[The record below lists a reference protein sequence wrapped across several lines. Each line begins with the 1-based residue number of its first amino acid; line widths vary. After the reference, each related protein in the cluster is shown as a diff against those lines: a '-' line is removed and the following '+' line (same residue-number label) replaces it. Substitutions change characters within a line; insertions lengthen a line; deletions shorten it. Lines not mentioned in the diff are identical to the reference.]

1 LKANGQSREI
11 VTRHASH
18 VTRKDIM
25 KICIVGGTGNISQPI
40 VQLLLQQGHE
50 VVCFNRGQTRK
61 VPEGVRVI
69 MGDRHDR
76 ADFEQKMQA
85 EKFDAAID
93 MICFT
98 ADDAAS
104 SVRAFRGVGWF
115 VQTSTTCTYGIQYD
129 YLPVDETH
137 PVRPNTEY
145 GRNKVAADDV
155 YLEAYHRERFPIVI
169 IKPSTT
175 YGPVQGMLRQ
185 ICWDFS
191 WIDRVKK
198 GKPII
203 VCGDGFAL
211 HQHLHVDD
219 IAKAFVGVI
228 GREHVIGQTY
238 NAVDRG
244 YITWAD
250 YHRLAGKILGKEVEL
265 VGVPFE
271 DLRRLN
277 VPNVGILEDEFAYND
292 YYSSEK
298 LFRAVPEFHPQIS
311 LEHGM
316 QQVLEVMEREGRIPN
331 SDELKWED
339 EIIERQKRVWK

>member
-1 LKANGQSREI
+1 
-11 VTRHASH
+11 
-18 VTRKDIM
+18 M
-25 KICIVGGTGNISQPI
+25 KICIVGGTGNISQSI
-40 VQLLLQQGHE
+40 VQLLLEKGHE
-50 VVCFNRGQTRK
+50 VVCFNRGQTK
-61 VPEGVRVI
+61 NPSEGVRVI
-69 MGDRHDR
+69 IGDRWNR
-76 ADFEQKMQA
+76 EDFEQKMQA

-93 MICFT
+93 MICFS
-98 ADDAAS
+98 AEDAAS

-115 VQTSTTCTYGIQYD
+115 VQTSTVCTYGVDYD

-137 PVRPNTEY
+137 PLRPNIEY
-145 GRNKVAADDV
+145 GRNKVAAENV
-155 YLEAYHRERFPIVI
+155 YLEAYHREKFPAVI

-211 HQHLHVDD
+211 HQHMHVDD
-219 IAKAFVGVI
+219 IAQAFVGVI
-228 GREHVIGQTY
+228 GKEHTIGQIY
-238 NAVDRG
+238 NAVNRG

-250 YHRLAGKILGKEVEL
+250 YHHLAGKVLGKEVEL

-271 DLRRLN
+271 DLKRLN
-277 VPNVGILEDEFAYND
+277 VPEIGILEDEFAYND
-292 YYSSEK
+292 YYSPEK
-298 LFRAVPEFHPQIS
+298 LFRHVPEFHPQIS
-311 LEHGM
+311 LEQGM
-316 QQVLEVMEREGRIPN
+316 TQVFEVMEREGRIPN

-339 EIIERQKRVWK
+339 EIIERQRRVVV

>member
-1 LKANGQSREI
+1 
-11 VTRHASH
+11 
-18 VTRKDIM
+18 M
-25 KICIVGGTGNISQPI
+25 KIGIVGGTGNISQSI
-40 VQLLLQQGHE
+40 VRLLLEKGHE
-50 VVCFNRGQTRK
+50 VVCFNRGQTTSSL
-61 VPEGVRVI
+61 EEVRVI
-69 MGDRHDR
+69 QGDRHNR
-76 ADFEQKMQA
+76 EDFERRMQS

-93 MICFT
+93 MICFN
-98 ADDAAS
+98 AEDAAS

-129 YLPVDETH
+129 YLPVDESH
-137 PVRPNTEY
+137 PLRPNTAY

-191 WIDRVKK
+191 WIDRVRK
-198 GKPII
+198 GKPIL
-203 VCGDGFAL
+203 VCGDGLAL

-228 GREHVIGQTY
+228 GKEHTIGQAY
-238 NAVDRG
+238 NAVNRG

-250 YHRLAGKILGKEVEL
+250 YYHLAGKILGREVEL

-271 DLRRLN
+271 DLRRLK
-277 VPNVGILEDEFAYND
+277 VPDMGILEDEFAFND
-292 YYSSEK
+292 YYSPEK
-298 LFRAVPEFHPQIS
+298 LFRDVPEYHPQIS
-311 LEHGM
+311 LEQGM
-316 QQVLEVMEREGRIPN
+316 SEVFDVMEREGRIPN

-339 EIIERQKRVWK
+339 EIIERQRKVAGDPI